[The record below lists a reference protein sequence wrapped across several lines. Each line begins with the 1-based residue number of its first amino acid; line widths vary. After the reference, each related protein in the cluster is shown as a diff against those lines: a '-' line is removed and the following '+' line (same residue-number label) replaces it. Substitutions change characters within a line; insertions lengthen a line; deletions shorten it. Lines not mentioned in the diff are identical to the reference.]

1 MIVAVYLKQSILD
14 KNNSF
19 FPFASPSLDG
29 SSKIV
34 AATAA
39 ATVAV
44 AVASAA
50 AATVV
55 IA

>member
-39 ATVAV
+39 V
-44 AVASAA
+44 AVASVA